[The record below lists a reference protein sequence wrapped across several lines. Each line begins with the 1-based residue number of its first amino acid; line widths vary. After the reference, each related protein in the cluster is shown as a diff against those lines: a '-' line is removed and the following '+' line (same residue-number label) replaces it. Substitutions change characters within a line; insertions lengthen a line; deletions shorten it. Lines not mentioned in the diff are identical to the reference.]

1 MFVNNYSKNPP
12 KNGTGAAT
20 TFQRHAVPLQ
30 KAAKKGML
38 STQNNS
44 SESGSMYLDKSTHI
58 SLGKNLKSYR
68 YTQMKPVWKAE
79 WDLHGRRKEAAY
91 ENSRLASHEG
101 RQDKSTCAS
110 QQRAHKLK
118 NIGTHL
124 VSKSTLGGGP
134 SRLRRPLSRKNTSAV
149 NASTLLPRKTKP
161 SLLQHKTKSS
171 RPKPPPTKPLT
182 IKQAHDHSNG
192 EQSCPICQ
200 NWSKKAEFFSQQV
213 QRHADLYKSAKR
225 EPRPELLETFQ

>member
-1 MFVNNYSKNPP
+1 MRNNSMRAKSVSKPQDKLRNNSRNRSEISHISKSRISKASRKSAGDTKKSNKNSKRPGTARQMFVNNYSKIPA

-38 STQNNS
+38 STKNNS
-44 SESGSMYLDKSTHI
+44 SESGSMYLDKSAHI

-91 ENSRLASHEG
+91 ANSRLASHDG
-101 RQDKSTCAS
+101 RKDKSTCTS

-134 SRLRRPLSRKNTSAV
+134 SRLHRPLSRKNTSAV

-161 SLLQHKTKSS
+161 SLL
-171 RPKPPPTKPLT
+171 
-182 IKQAHDHSNG
+182 
-192 EQSCPICQ
+192 
-200 NWSKKAEFFSQQV
+200 
-213 QRHADLYKSAKR
+213 
-225 EPRPELLETFQ
+225 